1 MASKLQQIKV
11 ELLEINATISSN
23 QIKVSFINYFIKKNN
38 FFNKSI
44 C

>member
-23 QIKVSFINYFIKKNN
+23 QIKVSFINYKKNN